1 MLGPDISHRRTL
13 VKSLVRNKRVREEID
28 NLSEGNERRKVQLT
42 KKAHRY
48 ANEICSDL
56 NYSILSLLASGF
68 TWFWNTR
75 YEGLHTKNLEKIK
88 AISKE
93 NALIYLPCHRSH
105 IDYCALTYLLY
116 ENGLMVPQVAAG
128 NNLNLPFL
136 GSILRGAGAVF
147 MRRSFMSNPLYSIV
161 FFEHIMSLMIR
172 GSSIEFFPEGG
183 RSRTGLSLPSR
194 PGLLSLTIR
203 SFASLRGQN
212 VKIVP
217 IYIGYEKILEG
228 QSYISELT
236 GDKKKKE
243 SIFDPLKVFK
253 DFRNYLGNAYLN
265 FADPIDLNEFL
276 ENNVGKDFFID
287 SPTTK
292 PDWIDEITS
301 KLGQSVTR
309 SVNNSIAVT
318 STSLFSVALLTDVTQ
333 TMTEEML
340 SKRIQFFL
348 KLIKL
353 SEDYKNVWITQTD
366 IGEILHKTEKLGFIS
381 PILINTNKI

>member
-1 MLGPDISHRRTL
+1 
-13 VKSLVRNKRVREEID
+13 
-28 NLSEGNERRKVQLT
+28 
-42 KKAHRY
+42 
-48 ANEICSDL
+48 
-56 NYSILSLLASGF
+56 
-68 TWFWNTR
+68 
-75 YEGLHTKNLEKIK
+75 
-88 AISKE
+88 
-93 NALIYLPCHRSH
+93 
-105 IDYCALTYLLY
+105 
-116 ENGLMVPQVAAG
+116 
-128 NNLNLPFL
+128 
-136 GSILRGAGAVF
+136 
-147 MRRSFMSNPLYSIV
+147 MSNPLYSIV

-212 VKIVP
+212 VVFQF
-217 IYIGYEKILEG
+217 YIGYEKILEG

-243 SIFDPLKVFK
+243 SIFDPLKVFKK

-292 PDWIDEITS
+292 PEWIDEITS

-309 SVNNSIAVT
+309 SVSNSIAVT
-318 STSLFSVALLTDVTQ
+318 STSLFS
-333 TMTEEML
+333 
-340 SKRIQFFL
+340 
-348 KLIKL
+348 
-353 SEDYKNVWITQTD
+353 
-366 IGEILHKTEKLGFIS
+366 LHFSLM
-381 PILINTNKI
+381 